1 MPEIFRQPFRMDCP
15 GGLDLVSPIDRMPPG
30 SFPYLINVRVLEE
43 GRLES
48 RPGYSPFATLGAG
61 DFPNSIRRL
70 NDPDLSH
77 VRSGS
82 LYLAGGGTK
91 LYSGQSG
98 ALNSIDSGYSGSP
111 LSMLPFRPDQSPESW
126 MYIYDSLKSTKVQAD
141 STLRPIGV
149 VPPPTAPSTEYGPP
163 AMAVILEG
171 QDLTEGGS
179 GYGFSGN
186 ISSLTKN
193 NREGTAVTSSISA
206 IKYNSGSTGWA
217 CMVPASASPLTW
229 AGARMRVQLNNG
241 GGNQETVLVREI
253 HPAISTTTI
262 QGIAYDSGTTGGCSI
277 VLAGSPEGI
286 ARNSLITIGG
296 ELIRVLSVNFSPD
309 GSTYSIRCSTANT
322 HAASDA
328 VTGNLSWYIY
338 TVQTH
343 AAAENITSAC
353 IYAHGSSLGSAKSV
367 TNSIYTIGGIN
378 AASASSRP
386 LDLANDWCH
395 ISLWIT
401 NAPALLSLQLIL
413 DIDPNTTGIGNA
425 FKNNYLIANLSPAQI
440 FGAVI
445 PQGGAWY
452 EVLVPLAQFSR
463 AGNDPTRTLANITAT
478 QIKWTAN
485 AVTDL
490 AFDWWYL
497 WGTYG
502 PEVIQNSPTGLLY
515 QSRFRDSSTG
525 AASVPGPQTR
535 HELFPIREEILVT
548 PPTTTATGVDSI
560 DIYRQGGTLSNFT
573 YDGTVVNNNGSPQ
586 VFADVLPDTSLSASP
601 IADITLLQPWVVL
614 GLPISGT
621 ANVVGTSVT
630 LTSGS
635 VPLNLVAN
643 SVVLLGGIAFQIR
656 GAPRDSTHFE
666 IFLSAGVQ
674 STTFLIAS
682 PQLAGT
688 NLPFAFG
695 PLEGPFA
702 PVAFALGDP
711 LNSGTLYWTNF
722 SNLDAMADTNTLEL
736 SGPSE
741 PLISGA
747 TYNGLVI
754 VGSRD
759 NIYLIRFS
767 YLTQIENSA
776 TGTNVFQWSKI
787 PSPSGMWSRWTC
799 CTTPYGVAF
808 LGRDGIYLA
817 TEQGAVNITDP
828 KLYPIFPHDGQPGTS
843 VNNGSNI
850 ILPVDMTGGSQ
861 GLKGLRL
868 NYLDGDL
875 MFSYMDTG
883 GNSVALRFE
892 MSRKRWFLH
901 SYGDQIW
908 SQYLIESDL
917 TGPNPFEILLL
928 SRDSPAIYLGGG
940 NSDNGTPIESIVL
953 TPSDD
958 GKDERSQKLYIDAI
972 VQADGTGPLSVAAA
986 YDNAQSF
993 SPVQTVIC
1001 AGSIQQ
1007 TILNLS
1013 SLAGTNLALY
1023 RNISAKFAWTGGPD
1037 GPRIIA
1043 WEPSGYLQ
1051 PYLSKFLL
1059 TQFFGLSFPGWKHTR
1074 RLFPGMIS
1082 NSTVNFK
1089 IYLQDGRS
1097 FGPFPIASTSGRFRC
1112 VPQMLPQNIK
1122 DLQFSFELDGQ
1133 GQSFALFP
1141 DEFTLELKEWREQS
1155 YIPLAIWKA

>member
-1 MPEIFRQPFRMDCP
+1 
-15 GGLDLVSPIDRMPPG
+15 
-30 SFPYLINVRVLEE
+30 
-43 GRLES
+43 
-48 RPGYSPFATLGAG
+48 
-61 DFPNSIRRL
+61 
-70 NDPDLSH
+70 
-77 VRSGS
+77 
-82 LYLAGGGTK
+82 
-91 LYSGQSG
+91 
-98 ALNSIDSGYSGSP
+98 
-111 LSMLPFRPDQSPESW
+111 
-126 MYIYDSLKSTKVQAD
+126 MYIYDALKSTKVQAD

-149 VPPPTAPSTEYGPP
+149 VPPGTAPSSEYGPP
-163 AMAVILEG
+163 AMAVLDDG
-171 QDLTEGGS
+171 QSTS
-179 GYGFSGN
+179 GWNHTGN
-186 ISSLTKN
+186 ISSISLN
-193 NREGTAVTSSISA
+193 DREGTAVTSSISA
-206 IKYNSGSTGWA
+206 IKYNSGTSGWA
-217 CMVPASASPLTW
+217 CLVPTSASPITW
-229 AGARMRVQLNNG
+229 AGNRMRITLSSG
-241 GGNQETVLVREI
+241 PETVLLREI
-253 HPAISTTTI
+253 HPPIETTTI
-262 QGIAYDSGTTGGCSI
+262 LGIAYDSGSTGGCSI
-277 VLAGSPEGI
+277 VLASSPTGI

-296 ELIRVLSVNFSPD
+296 ELIRVLSVNYSPD
-309 GSTYSIRCSTANT
+309 GSTYSIRCVTANT
-322 HAASDA
+322 HSIGDA
-328 VTGNLSWYIY
+328 VTGNLSWYVY
-338 TVQTH
+338 TTGTH
-343 AAAENITSAC
+343 SAGESITSSC
-353 IYAHGSSLGSAKSV
+353 VYAHGSSLGSAKSV
-367 TNSIYTIGGIN
+367 TNSIYRITTIDAST
-378 AASASSRP
+378 AASRP
-386 LDLANDWCH
+386 IDPANDFCH
-395 ISLWIT
+395 ISLWLT
-401 NAPALLSLQLIL
+401 NAPALISLQILI
-413 DIDPNTTGIGNA
+413 DVDANTTNISNA
-425 FKNNYLIANLSPAQI
+425 FTNNYFIASLSPAQI
-440 FGAVI
+440 FGPVI

-452 EVLVPLAQFSR
+452 EVLIPLAQFQR
-463 AGNDPTRTLANITAT
+463 AGNDPTRTYQDIQAI
-478 QIKWTAN
+478 QIKWIVN

-490 AFDWWYL
+490 SFSYWYF

-502 PEVIQNSPTGLLY
+502 PEVAVNSPTGLLY
-515 QSRFRDSSTG
+515 QSRFRESSTG

-548 PPTTTATGVDSI
+548 PPTTSAVGIDSI

-586 VFADVLPDTSLSASP
+586 TFQDVLPDTSLSASP

-621 ANVVGTSVT
+621 ANVVGTSVILT
-630 LTSGS
+630 LGS

-643 SVVLLGGIAFQIR
+643 AVVLLGGIAFQIR

-787 PSPSGMWSRWTC
+787 PSPSGMWSRWAC

-828 KLYPIFPHDGQPGTS
+828 KLYPIFPHDGQPGTT

-875 MFSYMDTG
+875 IFSYIDSG

-892 MSRKRWFLH
+892 MARKRWFLH
-901 SYGDQIW
+901 AYGDQIW

-928 SRDSPAIYLGGG
+928 SRTSPSIFLGGG
-940 NSDNGTPIESIVL
+940 NSDNGIPIESIVL
-953 TPSDD
+953 LPSDD

-972 VQADGTGPLSVAAA
+972 VQSDGTGPLSIAAA

-993 SPVQTVIC
+993 SPIQTVIC

-1082 NSTVNFK
+1082 NTPSAFTIFC
-1089 IYLQDGRS
+1089 QDGRS
-1097 FGPFPIASTSGRFRC
+1097 FGPFTLSSTNGRFRII
-1112 VPQMLPQNIK
+1112 PQMLPQNIK
-1122 DLQFSFELDGQ
+1122 DLAFAFQIDGL
-1133 GQSFALFP
+1133 GSAIAVFP
-1141 DEFTLELKEWREQS
+1141 DEFTLETKQWSEAS
-1155 YIPLAIWKA
+1155 YINLAILKA